1 MRFIGITGGVGA
13 GKTEILKYI
22 GQHYKCE
29 IYLADDIGHKVKE
42 PGTEGYQALVEL
54 LGRDI
59 LRADGQIDKPSMAAK
74 IFADPALLEKVN
86 QIIHPAVK
94 KYLADRL
101 VEARAKGDVELF
113 FVEAALLIENGF
125 GEVVDEMWYI
135 YAREEG
141 QLQTD
146 QTETGGIYM
155 EGVKEKQGQL
165 VFGLD
170 IGTRSIVGTV
180 GYLNGGKFHVLAQRS
195 KEHETRA
202 MLDGQIHDI
211 GKVGETILQVKE
223 QLEEDLGRELTDV
236 CIAAA
241 GRVLRTVTTYVE
253 HTFENDREI
262 LQEDIYSL
270 CTMGVEKAYEEFQ
283 NSNTDTDMKFYCV
296 GYTPMRYYM
305 NGYQMGNLEGH
316 KAKSIA
322 VDLIATFLPD
332 DVVDGLYKAVEFA
345 GLHVANLTLE
355 PIAAIQVAIPE
366 KFRML
371 NMALVDVGAGT
382 SDISITKEGTI
393 TAYGM
398 IPVAGDSLTDILVQH
413 CLVEFETAEQI
424 KRKCRTQEI
433 IEYEDI
439 MGLPQTI
446 TAGEVLEL
454 LDPEIER
461 MTQMVSDTIKELN
474 GDKPVS
480 AVFVVGGGGMVPGYT
495 EKLAAKL
502 GIVKERVAIRGQE
515 VMQTIV
521 FELENARK
529 DAMMVTPIGICL
541 SYYVQS
547 NNFIFVE
554 FNGERVKLYD
564 NGKLSVTDAA
574 MQMQFPND
582 QLFPR
587 RGEALLFTVN
597 GKNRMVRGEQGEAA
611 VIRVNDEEAD
621 MYTQVHNG
629 DRIVITPSTEGVAA
643 VMELGSLPEMGEALA
658 VYVNGRQ
665 ISLPRTA
672 DVNGRR
678 ENEFYHICPKDD
690 IRIRNSYT
698 VKEIA
703 EFLDVPLGAG
713 IKVNDTPAQPETRV
727 YEHFTVSW
735 DMENPLQEESVA
747 VPDPVEKSENTA
759 AEAQTDEGKNEPGEL
774 TVIVNHTPITM
785 QGKASYVF
793 VDVFDYIDF
802 DLGSAASAGRSI
814 VTNLNGRPAQYMET
828 LTEGDV
834 IEIYW
839 KNLK

>member
-1 MRFIGITGGVGA
+1 
-13 GKTEILKYI
+13 
-22 GQHYKCE
+22 
-29 IYLADDIGHKVKE
+29 
-42 PGTEGYQALVEL
+42 
-54 LGRDI
+54 
-59 LRADGQIDKPSMAAK
+59 
-74 IFADPALLEKVN
+74 
-86 QIIHPAVK
+86 
-94 KYLADRL
+94 
-101 VEARAKGDVELF
+101 
-113 FVEAALLIENGF
+113 
-125 GEVVDEMWYI
+125 
-135 YAREEG
+135 
-141 QLQTD
+141 
-146 QTETGGIYM
+146 M

-211 GKVGETILQVKE
+211 GKVGETISQVKE
-223 QLEEDLGRELTDV
+223 QLEADLGRELTEV

-253 HTFENDREI
+253 HSFESDREI
-262 LQEDIYSL
+262 TQEDVYSL

-296 GYTPMRYYM
+296 GYTAMRYYM

-316 KAKSIA
+316 KAKNIA

-332 DVVDGLYKAVEFA
+332 DVVDGLYKAVELA
-345 GLHVANLTLE
+345 GLHVAK
-355 PIAAIQVAIPE
+355 VAIPE

-413 CLVEFETAEQI
+413 CLVEFEVAEQI
-424 KRKCRTQEI
+424 KRKCRTQET

-446 TAGEVLEL
+446 KASEVLEL

-461 MTQMVSDTIKELN
+461 MTQLVSDTIKELN

-495 EKLAAKL
+495 EKLAEKL

-515 VMQTIV
+515 VMQTIT

-587 RGEALLFTVN
+587 KGEALLFTVN
-597 GKNRMVRGEQGEAA
+597 GKTRMVRGEQGEAA
-611 VIRVNDEEAD
+611 VIRVNGDEAD

-629 DRIVITPSTEGVAA
+629 DRIVVTPSTEGEPA
-643 VMELGSLPEMGEALA
+643 VLELGKLSELGDALQ
-658 VYVNGRQ
+658 VYVNGKQ
-665 ISLPRTA
+665 ISLPKTA
-672 DVNGRR
+672 EVNGHR
-678 ENEFYHICPKDD
+678 ENEFYRIGQNDD

-703 EFLDVPLGAG
+703 EFLDVPLGAD
-713 IKVNDTPAQPETRV
+713 IRVNDTAAQPDTRV

-735 DMENPLQEESVA
+735 DMKNPLPEGSYADLPDADTEEDAYREEPVYGEGPVMQKAEAVA
-747 VPDPVEKSENTA
+747 GEAAMTQGTETA
-759 AEAQTDEGKNEPGEL
+759 AENGTASVTTQGTSGKQDEKYESVEQTAQSQSVAPQGPHPL
-774 TVIVNHTPITM
+774 TVIVNHSPITM

-802 DLGSAASAGRSI
+802 DLGSSASAGRSI
-814 VTNLNGRPAQYMET
+814 VTNLNGRPAQFMEP
-828 LTEGDV
+828 LNEGDV

-839 KNLK
+839 KSMH

>member
-1 MRFIGITGGVGA
+1 
-13 GKTEILKYI
+13 
-22 GQHYKCE
+22 
-29 IYLADDIGHKVKE
+29 
-42 PGTEGYQALVEL
+42 
-54 LGRDI
+54 
-59 LRADGQIDKPSMAAK
+59 
-74 IFADPALLEKVN
+74 
-86 QIIHPAVK
+86 
-94 KYLADRL
+94 
-101 VEARAKGDVELF
+101 
-113 FVEAALLIENGF
+113 
-125 GEVVDEMWYI
+125 
-135 YAREEG
+135 
-141 QLQTD
+141 
-146 QTETGGIYM
+146 
-155 EGVKEKQGQL
+155 
-165 VFGLD
+165 
-170 IGTRSIVGTV
+170 
-180 GYLNGGKFHVLAQRS
+180 
-195 KEHETRA
+195 
-202 MLDGQIHDI
+202 
-211 GKVGETILQVKE
+211 
-223 QLEEDLGRELTDV
+223 
-236 CIAAA
+236 
-241 GRVLRTVTTYVE
+241 
-253 HTFENDREI
+253 
-262 LQEDIYSL
+262 
-270 CTMGVEKAYEEFQ
+270 
-283 NSNTDTDMKFYCV
+283 MKFYCV
-296 GYTPMRYYM
+296 GYTAMRYYM

-332 DVVDGLYKAVEFA
+332 DVVDGLYKAVELA

-413 CLVEFETAEQI
+413 CLVEFEVAEQI
-424 KRKCRTQEI
+424 KRKCRTQET

-446 TAGEVLEL
+446 KASEVLEL

-461 MTQMVSDTIKELN
+461 MTQLVSDTIKELN

-495 EKLAAKL
+495 EKLAEKL

-515 VMQTIV
+515 VMQTIT

-587 RGEALLFTVN
+587 KGEALLFTVN
-597 GKNRMVRGEQGEAA
+597 GKTRMVRGEQGEAA
-611 VIRVNDEEAD
+611 VIRVNGDEAD

-629 DRIVITPSTEGVAA
+629 DRIVVTPSTEGEPA
-643 VMELGSLPEMGEALA
+643 VLELGKLSELGDALQ
-658 VYVNGRQ
+658 VYVNGKQ
-665 ISLPRTA
+665 ISLPKTA
-672 DVNGRR
+672 EVNGHR
-678 ENEFYHICPKDD
+678 ENEFYRIGQNDD

-703 EFLDVPLGAG
+703 EFLDVPLGAD
-713 IKVNDTPAQPETRV
+713 IRVNDTAAQPDTRV

-735 DMENPLQEESVA
+735 DMKNPLPEGSYADLPDADTEEDAYREEPVYGEGPVMQKAEAVA
-747 VPDPVEKSENTA
+747 GEAAMTQGTETA
-759 AEAQTDEGKNEPGEL
+759 AENGTASVTTQGTSGKQGEKYESVEQTAQSQSVAPQGPHPL
-774 TVIVNHTPITM
+774 TVIVNHSPITM

-802 DLGSAASAGRSI
+802 DLGSSASAGRSI
-814 VTNLNGRPAQYMET
+814 VTNLNGRPAQFMEP
-828 LTEGDV
+828 LNEGDV

-839 KNLK
+839 KSMH

>member
-1 MRFIGITGGVGA
+1 
-13 GKTEILKYI
+13 
-22 GQHYKCE
+22 
-29 IYLADDIGHKVKE
+29 
-42 PGTEGYQALVEL
+42 
-54 LGRDI
+54 
-59 LRADGQIDKPSMAAK
+59 
-74 IFADPALLEKVN
+74 
-86 QIIHPAVK
+86 
-94 KYLADRL
+94 
-101 VEARAKGDVELF
+101 
-113 FVEAALLIENGF
+113 
-125 GEVVDEMWYI
+125 
-135 YAREEG
+135 
-141 QLQTD
+141 
-146 QTETGGIYM
+146 M

-211 GKVGETILQVKE
+211 GKVGETISQVKE

-446 TAGEVLEL
+446 KADEVLEL
-454 LDPEIER
+454 LDSEIER
-461 MTQMVSDTIKELN
+461 MTQLVSDTIKELN

-495 EKLAAKL
+495 EKLAEKL
-502 GIVKERVAIRGQE
+502 GIMKERVAIRGQE
-515 VMQTIV
+515 VMQSIV

-587 RGEALLFTVN
+587 KGEALLFTIN
-597 GKNRMVRGEQGEAA
+597 GKTRMVRGEQGEAA
-611 VIRVNDEEAD
+611 VIRVNGNEAD
-621 MYTQVHNG
+621 MYTRVHNG
-629 DRIVITPSTEGVAA
+629 DRIVVTPSTEGEPA
-643 VMELGSLPEMGEALA
+643 VLEIGKLPELGDALR

-665 ISLPRTA
+665 ISLPKTA
-672 DVNGRR
+672 EVNGHR
-678 ENEFYHICPKDD
+678 ENEFYRIRPNDD
-690 IRIRNSYT
+690 IRIQNSYT

-703 EFLDVPLGAG
+703 EFLDVPLGED
-713 IKVNDTPAQPETRV
+713 IKVNDTAARLDTRV

-735 DMENPLQEESVA
+735 NMEKALAQGTYADLPDADMEENAHREESAHGEVPVMQNAETVA
-747 VPDPVEKSENTA
+747 GEAGKKQETKNAREGVSLIQKAETVAGEAGKDQETQTA
-759 AEAQTDEGKNEPGEL
+759 AADRTDDVTTQLPHPL
-774 TVIVNHTPITM
+774 TVIVNHSPITM
-785 QGKASYVF
+785 HGKAQYVF

-802 DLGSAASAGRSI
+802 DLGTSASAGRSI
-814 VTNLNGRPAQYMET
+814 VTNLNGRPAQYMEP
-828 LTEGDV
+828 LSEGDV

-839 KNLK
+839 KNMR

>member
-1 MRFIGITGGVGA
+1 M
-13 GKTEILKYI
+13 
-22 GQHYKCE
+22 
-29 IYLADDIGHKVKE
+29 
-42 PGTEGYQALVEL
+42 
-54 LGRDI
+54 
-59 LRADGQIDKPSMAAK
+59 
-74 IFADPALLEKVN
+74 
-86 QIIHPAVK
+86 
-94 KYLADRL
+94 
-101 VEARAKGDVELF
+101 
-113 FVEAALLIENGF
+113 
-125 GEVVDEMWYI
+125 
-135 YAREEG
+135 
-141 QLQTD
+141 
-146 QTETGGIYM
+146 
-155 EGVKEKQGQL
+155 
-165 VFGLD
+165 
-170 IGTRSIVGTV
+170 
-180 GYLNGGKFHVLAQRS
+180 
-195 KEHETRA
+195 
-202 MLDGQIHDI
+202 
-211 GKVGETILQVKE
+211 
-223 QLEEDLGRELTDV
+223 
-236 CIAAA
+236 
-241 GRVLRTVTTYVE
+241 
-253 HTFENDREI
+253 
-262 LQEDIYSL
+262 
-270 CTMGVEKAYEEFQ
+270 
-283 NSNTDTDMKFYCV
+283 
-296 GYTPMRYYM
+296 GYTAMRYYM

-316 KAKSIA
+316 KAKNIA

-332 DVVDGLYKAVEFA
+332 DVVDGLYKAVELA

-413 CLVEFETAEQI
+413 CLVEFEVAEQI
-424 KRKCRTQEI
+424 KRKCRTQET

-446 TAGEVLEL
+446 KASEVLEL

-461 MTQMVSDTIKELN
+461 MTQLVSDTIKELN

-495 EKLAAKL
+495 EKLAEKL

-515 VMQTIV
+515 VMQTIT

-587 RGEALLFTVN
+587 KGEALLFTVN
-597 GKNRMVRGEQGEAA
+597 GKTRMVRGEQGEAA
-611 VIRVNDEEAD
+611 VIRVNGDEAD

-629 DRIVITPSTEGVAA
+629 DRIVVTPSTEGEPA
-643 VMELGSLPEMGEALA
+643 VLELGKLSELGDALQ
-658 VYVNGRQ
+658 VYVNGKQ
-665 ISLPRTA
+665 ISLPKTA
-672 DVNGRR
+672 EVNGHR
-678 ENEFYHICPKDD
+678 ENEFYRIGQNDD

-703 EFLDVPLGAG
+703 EFLDVPLGAD
-713 IKVNDTPAQPETRV
+713 IRVNDTAAQPDTRV

-735 DMENPLQEESVA
+735 DMKNPLPEGSYADLPDADTEEDAYREEPVYGEGPVMQKAEAVA
-747 VPDPVEKSENTA
+747 GEAAMTQGTETA
-759 AEAQTDEGKNEPGEL
+759 AENGTASVTTQGTSGKQDEKYESVEQTAQSQSVSPQGPHPL
-774 TVIVNHTPITM
+774 TVIVNHSPITM

-802 DLGSAASAGRSI
+802 DLGSSASAGRSI
-814 VTNLNGRPAQYMET
+814 VTNLNGRPAQFMEP
-828 LTEGDV
+828 LKEGDV

-839 KNLK
+839 KSMH

>member
-1 MRFIGITGGVGA
+1 M
-13 GKTEILKYI
+13 
-22 GQHYKCE
+22 
-29 IYLADDIGHKVKE
+29 
-42 PGTEGYQALVEL
+42 
-54 LGRDI
+54 
-59 LRADGQIDKPSMAAK
+59 
-74 IFADPALLEKVN
+74 N
-86 QIIHPAVK
+86 
-94 KYLADRL
+94 
-101 VEARAKGDVELF
+101 
-113 FVEAALLIENGF
+113 N
-125 GEVVDEMWYI
+125 
-135 YAREEG
+135 
-141 QLQTD
+141 
-146 QTETGGIYM
+146 
-155 EGVKEKQGQL
+155 

-170 IGTRSIVGTV
+170 IGTRNVVGTV
-180 GYLNGGKFHVLAQRS
+180 GYQTDDKEFVVTAQYVR
-195 KEHETRA
+195 EHETRA

-211 GKVGETILQVKE
+211 GKVGETISQVKE
-223 QLEEDLGRELTDV
+223 QLEADLGRELTEV

-253 HTFENDREI
+253 HSFESDREI
-262 LQEDIYSL
+262 TQEDVYSL

-296 GYTPMRYYM
+296 GYTAMRYYM

-316 KAKSIA
+316 KAKNIA

-332 DVVDGLYKAVEFA
+332 DVVDGLYKAVELA

-413 CLVEFETAEQI
+413 CLVEFEVAEQI
-424 KRKCRTQEI
+424 KRKCRTQET

-446 TAGEVLEL
+446 KASEVLEL

-461 MTQMVSDTIKELN
+461 MTQLVSDTIKELN

-495 EKLAAKL
+495 EKLAEKL

-515 VMQTIV
+515 VMQTIT

-564 NGKLSVTDAA
+564 NGKLSVTDDA

-587 RGEALLFTVN
+587 KGEALLFTVN
-597 GKNRMVRGEQGEAA
+597 GKTRMVRGEQGEAA
-611 VIRVNDEEAD
+611 VIRVNGDEAD

-629 DRIVITPSTEGVAA
+629 DRIVVTPSTEGEPA
-643 VMELGSLPEMGEALA
+643 VLELGKLSELGDALQ
-658 VYVNGRQ
+658 VYVNGKQ
-665 ISLPRTA
+665 ISLPKTA
-672 DVNGRR
+672 EVNGHR
-678 ENEFYHICPKDD
+678 ENEFYRIGQNDD

-703 EFLDVPLGAG
+703 EFLDVPLGAD
-713 IKVNDTPAQPETRV
+713 IRVNDTAAQPDTRV

-735 DMENPLQEESVA
+735 DMKNPLPEGSYADLPDADTEEDAYREEPVYGEGPVMQKAEAVA
-747 VPDPVEKSENTA
+747 GEAAMTQGTETA
-759 AEAQTDEGKNEPGEL
+759 AENGTASVTTQWTSGKQDRKRS
-774 TVIVNHTPITM
+774 T
-785 QGKASYVF
+785 KAWNRRHRAKACHHR
-793 VDVFDYIDF
+793 DRIH
-802 DLGSAASAGRSI
+802 
-814 VTNLNGRPAQYMET
+814 
-828 LTEGDV
+828 
-834 IEIYW
+834 
-839 KNLK
+839 

>member
-1 MRFIGITGGVGA
+1 
-13 GKTEILKYI
+13 
-22 GQHYKCE
+22 
-29 IYLADDIGHKVKE
+29 
-42 PGTEGYQALVEL
+42 
-54 LGRDI
+54 
-59 LRADGQIDKPSMAAK
+59 
-74 IFADPALLEKVN
+74 
-86 QIIHPAVK
+86 
-94 KYLADRL
+94 
-101 VEARAKGDVELF
+101 
-113 FVEAALLIENGF
+113 
-125 GEVVDEMWYI
+125 
-135 YAREEG
+135 
-141 QLQTD
+141 
-146 QTETGGIYM
+146 M

-165 VFGLD
+165 IFGLD

-211 GKVGETILQVKE
+211 GKVGETISQVKE

-253 HTFENDREI
+253 NTFENDREI
-262 LQEDIYSL
+262 MQEDVYSL

-587 RGEALLFTVN
+587 KGEALLFTIN
-597 GKNRMVRGEQGEAA
+597 GKTRMVRGEQGEAA
-611 VIRVNDEEAD
+611 VIRVNGNEAD
-621 MYTQVHNG
+621 MYTRVHNG
-629 DRIVITPSTEGVAA
+629 DRIVVTPSTEGEPA
-643 VMELGSLPEMGEALA
+643 VLEIGKLPELGDALR

-665 ISLPRTA
+665 ISLPKTA
-672 DVNGRR
+672 EVNGHR
-678 ENEFYHICPKDD
+678 ENEFYRIRPNDD
-690 IRIRNSYT
+690 IRIQNSYT

-703 EFLDVPLGAG
+703 EFLDVPLGED
-713 IKVNDTPAQPETRV
+713 IKVNDTAARLDTRV

-735 DMENPLQEESVA
+735 NMEKALAQGTYADLPDADMEENAHREESAHGEVPVMQNAETVA
-747 VPDPVEKSENTA
+747 GEAGKKQETKNAREGVSLIQKAETVAGEAGKDQETQTA
-759 AEAQTDEGKNEPGEL
+759 AADRTDDVTTQLPHPL
-774 TVIVNHTPITM
+774 TVIVNHSPITM
-785 QGKASYVF
+785 HGKAQYVF

-802 DLGSAASAGRSI
+802 DLGTSASAGRSI
-814 VTNLNGRPAQYMET
+814 VTNLNGRPAQYMEP
-828 LTEGDV
+828 LSEGDV

-839 KNLK
+839 KNMR

>member
-1 MRFIGITGGVGA
+1 
-13 GKTEILKYI
+13 
-22 GQHYKCE
+22 
-29 IYLADDIGHKVKE
+29 
-42 PGTEGYQALVEL
+42 
-54 LGRDI
+54 
-59 LRADGQIDKPSMAAK
+59 
-74 IFADPALLEKVN
+74 
-86 QIIHPAVK
+86 
-94 KYLADRL
+94 
-101 VEARAKGDVELF
+101 
-113 FVEAALLIENGF
+113 
-125 GEVVDEMWYI
+125 
-135 YAREEG
+135 
-141 QLQTD
+141 
-146 QTETGGIYM
+146 M

-211 GKVGETILQVKE
+211 GKVGETISQVKE
-223 QLEEDLGRELTDV
+223 QLEADLGRELTEV

-253 HTFENDREI
+253 HSFESDREI
-262 LQEDIYSL
+262 TQEDVYSL

-296 GYTPMRYYM
+296 GYTAMRYYM

-316 KAKSIA
+316 KAKNIA

-332 DVVDGLYKAVEFA
+332 DVVDGLYKAVELA

-413 CLVEFETAEQI
+413 CLVEFEVAEQI
-424 KRKCRTQEI
+424 KRKCRTQET

-446 TAGEVLEL
+446 KASEVLEL

-461 MTQMVSDTIKELN
+461 MTQLVSDTIKELN

-495 EKLAAKL
+495 EKLAEKL

-515 VMQTIV
+515 VMQTIT

-587 RGEALLFTVN
+587 KGEALLFTVN
-597 GKNRMVRGEQGEAA
+597 GKTRMVRGEQGEAA
-611 VIRVNDEEAD
+611 VIRVNGDEAD

-629 DRIVITPSTEGVAA
+629 DRIVVTPSTEGEPA
-643 VMELGSLPEMGEALA
+643 VLELGKLSELGDALQ
-658 VYVNGRQ
+658 VYVNGKQ
-665 ISLPRTA
+665 ISLPKTA
-672 DVNGRR
+672 EVNGHR
-678 ENEFYHICPKDD
+678 ENEFYRIGQNDD

-703 EFLDVPLGAG
+703 EFLDVPLGAD
-713 IKVNDTPAQPETRV
+713 IRVN
-727 YEHFTVSW
+727 EHFTVSW
-735 DMENPLQEESVA
+735 DMKNPLPEGSYADLPDADTEEDAYREEPVYGEGPVMQKAEAVA
-747 VPDPVEKSENTA
+747 GEAAMTQGTETA
-759 AEAQTDEGKNEPGEL
+759 AENGTASVTTQGTSGKQDEKYESVEQTAQSQSVAPQGPHPL
-774 TVIVNHTPITM
+774 TVIVNHSPITM

-802 DLGSAASAGRSI
+802 DLGSSASAGRSI
-814 VTNLNGRPAQYMET
+814 VTNLNGRPAQFMEP
-828 LTEGDV
+828 LNEGDV

-839 KNLK
+839 KSMH

>member
-1 MRFIGITGGVGA
+1 
-13 GKTEILKYI
+13 
-22 GQHYKCE
+22 
-29 IYLADDIGHKVKE
+29 
-42 PGTEGYQALVEL
+42 
-54 LGRDI
+54 
-59 LRADGQIDKPSMAAK
+59 
-74 IFADPALLEKVN
+74 
-86 QIIHPAVK
+86 
-94 KYLADRL
+94 
-101 VEARAKGDVELF
+101 
-113 FVEAALLIENGF
+113 
-125 GEVVDEMWYI
+125 
-135 YAREEG
+135 
-141 QLQTD
+141 
-146 QTETGGIYM
+146 M

-170 IGTRSIVGTV
+170 IGTRSIVGTA
-180 GYLNGGKFHVLAQRS
+180 GYLDGGRFHVLAQRS

-211 GKVGETILQVKE
+211 GKVGETISQVKE
-223 QLEEDLGRELTDV
+223 QLEADLGRELTEV

-241 GRVLRTVTTYVE
+241 GRVLRTVTTYAE
-253 HTFENDREI
+253 HSFESDREI
-262 LQEDIYSL
+262 TQEDVYSL

-296 GYTPMRYYM
+296 GYTAMRYYM

-316 KAKSIA
+316 KAKNIA

-332 DVVDGLYKAVEFA
+332 DVVDGLYKAVELA

-413 CLVEFETAEQI
+413 CLVEFEVAEQI
-424 KRKCRTQEI
+424 KRKCRTQET

-446 TAGEVLEL
+446 KASEVLEL

-461 MTQMVSDTIKELN
+461 MTQLVSDTIKELN

-495 EKLAAKL
+495 EKLAEKL

-515 VMQTIV
+515 VMQTIA

-587 RGEALLFTVN
+587 KGEALLFTVN
-597 GKNRMVRGEQGEAA
+597 GKTRMVRGEQGEAA
-611 VIRVNDEEAD
+611 VIRVNGDEAD
-621 MYTQVHNG
+621 MYTQLHNG
-629 DRIVITPSTEGVAA
+629 DRVVVTPSTEGEPAA
-643 VMELGSLPEMGEALA
+643 LELGKLPELGDALQ
-658 VYVNGRQ
+658 VYVNGKQ
-665 ISLPRTA
+665 ISLPKTA
-672 DVNGRR
+672 EVNGHR
-678 ENEFYHICPKDD
+678 ENEFYRIGQNDD

-703 EFLDVPLGAG
+703 EFLDVPLSAD
-713 IKVNDTPAQPETRV
+713 IKVNDTAAQPDTRV

-735 DMENPLQEESVA
+735 DMKNPLPEGSYTDLPDDDTEKDTYREGAAYGETLVTREAGAVA
-747 VPDPVEKSENTA
+747 GEAVMAQGTETA
-759 AEAQTDEGKNEPGEL
+759 AEDETAGVSEQTPSGQNEAATQTAQSQSTASQGTHPL
-774 TVIVNHTPITM
+774 TVIVNHSPITM

-802 DLGSAASAGRSI
+802 DLGASASAGRSI
-814 VTNLNGRPAQYMET
+814 VTNLNGRPAQFMEP
-828 LTEGDV
+828 LSEGDV

-839 KNLK
+839 KSMH

>member
-1 MRFIGITGGVGA
+1 
-13 GKTEILKYI
+13 
-22 GQHYKCE
+22 
-29 IYLADDIGHKVKE
+29 
-42 PGTEGYQALVEL
+42 
-54 LGRDI
+54 
-59 LRADGQIDKPSMAAK
+59 
-74 IFADPALLEKVN
+74 
-86 QIIHPAVK
+86 
-94 KYLADRL
+94 
-101 VEARAKGDVELF
+101 
-113 FVEAALLIENGF
+113 
-125 GEVVDEMWYI
+125 
-135 YAREEG
+135 
-141 QLQTD
+141 
-146 QTETGGIYM
+146 M

-211 GKVGETILQVKE
+211 GKVGETISQVKE
-223 QLEEDLGRELTDV
+223 QLEADLGRGELTEV

-253 HTFENDREI
+253 HSFESDREI
-262 LQEDIYSL
+262 TQEDVYSL

-296 GYTPMRYYM
+296 GYTAMRYYM
-305 NGYQMGNLEGH
+305 NGYQIGNLEGH
-316 KAKSIA
+316 KAKNIA

-332 DVVDGLYKAVEFA
+332 DVVDGLYKAVELA

-413 CLVEFETAEQI
+413 CLVEFEVAEQI
-424 KRKCRTQEI
+424 KRKCRTQET

-446 TAGEVLEL
+446 KASEVLEL

-461 MTQMVSDTIKELN
+461 MTQLVSDAIKELN

-495 EKLAAKL
+495 EKLAEKL

-515 VMQTIV
+515 VMQTIS

-587 RGEALLFTVN
+587 KGEALLFTVN
-597 GKNRMVRGEQGEAA
+597 GKTRMVRGEQGEAA
-611 VIRVNDEEAD
+611 VIRVNGEEAD
-621 MYTQVHNG
+621 MYTQLHNG
-629 DRIVITPSTEGVAA
+629 DRVVVTPSTEGEPA
-643 VMELGSLPEMGEALA
+643 VLELGKLPELGDALQ
-658 VYVNGRQ
+658 VYVNGKQ
-665 ISLPRTA
+665 ISLPKTA
-672 DVNGRR
+672 EVNGHR
-678 ENEFYHICPKDD
+678 ENEFYRIGQNDD

-703 EFLDVPLGAG
+703 EFLDVPLGAD
-713 IKVNDTPAQPETRV
+713 IKVNDTAAQPDTRV

-735 DMENPLQEESVA
+735 DMKNPLPEGTYADLPDADTEEDAYGEEPVTQKAEAVA
-747 VPDPVEKSENTA
+747 GDAVAETA
-759 AEAQTDEGKNEPGEL
+759 AEDVAVSVTVQETAGQQDEATAQTAQGGNAAPQGPHPL
-774 TVIVNHTPITM
+774 TVIVNQSPITM

-802 DLGSAASAGRSI
+802 DLGSSASAGRSI
-814 VTNLNGRPAQYMET
+814 VTNLNGRPAQFMEP
-828 LTEGDV
+828 LNEGDV

-839 KNLK
+839 KNMH